1 MSKRNVDSQTSIDS
15 QMNPLSSFIYQ
26 LPDVVLKRNCD
37 RKMPYA
43 ETFQGIILF
52 ADVSG
57 FTEMCQKYS
66 GNIQRGVNQLA
77 TALNDYMASI
87 VEAVLR
93 EKGDVY
99 KFAGD
104 AVLGLWPFENNSI
117 EHKREQAKRVISCAL
132 YMKTSFCDYTT
143 STGTVLNIKS
153 AIAMGSYSI
162 IFLRGSTPSC
172 VKILD
177 EYGMNIHRPS
187 SRNIN
192 IYSQTSK
199 KFFPKRN
206 QSISRTS
213 KLGFAEDM
221 IERCRADLVN
231 YYVCYGSAV
240 VSVRNA
246 ERKIHRTIVHSNYFS
261 INLDECR
268 SQDIIIDM
276 STWLLLDSDS
286 VEREFH
292 DSLKEID

>member
-1 MSKRNVDSQTSIDS
+1 MSRRNVDSQTSIDGQLYPS
-15 QMNPLSSFIYQ
+15 NSFIYQ
-26 LPDVVLKRNCD
+26 LPDVVLKRNRD
-37 RKMPYA
+37 RKMPYV

-66 GNIQRGVNQLA
+66 SNIQRGVNQLA
-77 TALNDYMASI
+77 NALNDYMAPI

-132 YMKTSFCDYTT
+132 YMKMTFCDYTT
-143 STGTVLNIKS
+143 STGTILNIKS

-177 EYGMNIHRPS
+177 EYGVSVPSS
-187 SRNIN
+187 SRNVN
-192 IYSQTSK
+192 LYSQTSK
-199 KFFPKRN
+199 KVYPKRN

-213 KLGFAEDM
+213 KLGFTEDL
-221 IERCRADLVN
+221 IERCRANLVN

-246 ERKIHRTIVHSNYFS
+246 ERKLMEISYSNPFS
-261 INLDECR
+261 SI
-268 SQDIIIDM
+268 
-276 STWLLLDSDS
+276 
-286 VEREFH
+286 
-292 DSLKEID
+292 